1 MFVHYKLRELATPQS
16 KTWANRH
23 QTCCKCKS
31 YDSNLIDCEKYY
43 GYRKISN
50 NNNKIEEF
58 KNKHH
63 YTEDR
68 TLWIDMVQQ

>member
-16 KTWANRH
+16 KTWVNRH
-23 QTCCKCKS
+23 QPCCKCKS

-50 NNNKIEEF
+50 NNNKREEF
-58 KNKHH
+58 KNKYNH
-63 YTEDR
+63 TEDR
-68 TLWIDMVQQ
+68 TLRIVMVQQ